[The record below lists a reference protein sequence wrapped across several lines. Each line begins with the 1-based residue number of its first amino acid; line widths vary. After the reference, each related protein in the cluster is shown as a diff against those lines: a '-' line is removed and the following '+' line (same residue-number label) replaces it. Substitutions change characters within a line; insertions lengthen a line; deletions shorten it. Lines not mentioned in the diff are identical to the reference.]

1 MIAGKALTTPKGESR
16 GANSKTRPQD
26 GQNLDFEPG
35 RDAWAAP
42 PICRILSGHE
52 VGKELTED
60 EKAAFNLYTEKFGE
74 CRDGSNPG
82 RPGPGSLGEQTKGKI
97 CNSQILV

>member
-1 MIAGKALTTPKGESR
+1 MIAGKAFTTPKGESR
-16 GANSKTRPQD
+16 GAHSN
-26 GQNLDFEPG
+26 FEPG

-82 RPGPGSLGEQTKGKI
+82 RPGPGAGSLGEKSKGKI